1 MAPELIQQLGNDLFS
16 ALRERRTLV
25 PFTNRFAD
33 ITVEDAYGISLQ
45 FLNRRVAAGERVIG
59 KKIGVTSKPV
69 QDMLGVFQPDFGFL
83 TDAMHCE
90 DGATVSLKQTGLIQ
104 PKAEGEIAFMLKADL
119 KGPGITR
126 EQVMAA
132 TEWVAPCFE
141 IVDSR
146 IDDWKIKIQDTV
158 ADNASCGV
166 FVVVDSR
173 IDDWKIKIQDTVAD
187 NASCGVF
194 VVGQQHTNPYA
205 IDLAAASMQMW
216 KNNAPSGAGLGSA
229 VQGHPA
235 EAVAWLANTLGAF
248 GIPFK
253 AGELIL
259 SGSLAPLVTAV
270 SGDHFT
276 MQIEGLGGCSIQFSE

>member
-1 MAPELIQQLGNDLFS
+1 MDSALIRQLGDELFD
-16 ALRERRTLV
+16 ALSERRTLV
-25 PFTNRFAD
+25 PLTTRYAD
-33 ITVEDAYGISLQ
+33 ISVDDAYAISLR
-45 FLNRRVAAGERVIG
+45 FLERRLASGEKLIG

-83 TDAMHCE
+83 TDAMQVA
-90 DGATVSLKQTGLIQ
+90 DGATVSLKASGLIQ
-104 PKAEGEIAFMLKADL
+104 PRAEGEIAFMLKSDL
-119 KGPGITR
+119 QGPGVTR
-126 EQVMAA
+126 EDVLAA

-146 IDDWKIKIQDTV
+146 IDKWQ
-158 ADNASCGV
+158 
-166 FVVVDSR
+166 
-173 IDDWKIKIQDTVAD
+173 IKIQDTVAD

-194 VVGQQHTNPYA
+194 VVGTRHTDPRA
-205 IDLAAASMQMW
+205 LDLAAASMQMS
-216 KNNAPSGAGLGSA
+216 KNDAPAGSGLGSA

-259 SGSLAPLVTAV
+259 SGSLAPLVPAV
-270 SGDHFT
+270 AGDRFSMH
-276 MQIEGLGGCSIQFSE
+276 IEGLGGCSVAFSE

>member
-1 MAPELIQQLGNDLFS
+1 MDAALISQLGDELFD
-16 ALRERRTLV
+16 ALAQRRTLA
-25 PFTNRFAD
+25 PLTSRHPE
-33 ITVEDAYGISLQ
+33 ITVDDAYRISLH
-45 FLNRRVAAGERVIG
+45 FLARRQALGERVTG

-83 TDAMHCE
+83 TDAMQFA
-90 DGATVSLKQTGLIQ
+90 DGATISLKEAGLIQ
-104 PKAEGEIAFMLKADL
+104 PRAEGEIAFMLKSDL
-119 KGPGITR
+119 QGPGVTR
-126 EQVMAA
+126 EDVLAA

-146 IDDWKIKIQDTV
+146 IH
-158 ADNASCGV
+158 
-166 FVVVDSR
+166 
-173 IDDWKIKIQDTVAD
+173 DWKIKIQDTVAD

-194 VVGQQHTNPYA
+194 VVGTRHTDPRA
-205 IDLAAASMQMW
+205 LDLAAAAMTLQ
-216 KNNAPSGAGLGSA
+216 KNGAAAGAGLGSA

-259 SGSLAPLVTAV
+259 SGSLAPLVPAV
-270 SGDHFT
+270 AGDRFT
-276 MQIEGLGGCSIQFSE
+276 MEIEGLGGCSVNFSA